1 MGVCTKMW
9 AASAVVVL
17 AGSCILARPSGPDI
31 TDEHRESRAASGFKL
46 STGIRPQGYED
57 NRGNGER
64 KTPLHITF
72 SDGNRHGP
80 AARSEEHH
88 QEEQSGVGDSGT
100 RALKHAGLTKQE
112 LESSF
117 LSTAH
122 NKRGDADAGIRDEHI
137 PISFSLT
144 SDLNSKPAA
153 AQNEQDRMGL
163 IQNVHGNSPEENSS
177 SSDSKSNN
185 NFDKSTNTDLTKI
198 TNSALEDKVKPLNR
212 DDNTTK
218 EQILT
223 PQGHLLKIQNKGEL
237 QMKSYSQASDVE
249 AGTSSGRA
257 LLASSTRQL
266 INPFENPILTYLT
279 KQQSLEDSNNSDTTL
294 RRNEANAP
302 ENTKDNISQNIK
314 REIFHQQTIINSN
327 PYLRQFIHH
336 QNNEQKTNPA
346 YYQVQ
351 YPISQQ
357 QQFGSFPNTQFLTYT
372 TQSEFPGSIPHKGE
386 LFQEHDNQNKIDL
399 VRAEVPQ
406 FSSNPESGGNFV
418 TTLTLYPAI
427 ASVMYTTPT
436 VGFTSTSSAPSPPS
450 IYPPQSN
457 PPYMQS
463 FSEYP
468 SRSVPSLLDFPKTR
482 FIYNGPQYSSRVQW
496 PFAGYFPIVIKD
508 PFLSMYNMLT
518 NMVEYGP
525 EADVCK
531 KTKSFRQG
539 RSRSLLS
546 DNDESITRSDEVT
559 AEKVLIMENGGW
571 RETGKDGNP
580 LQMER
585 KMPEDVTTGDKEE
598 NRGEERE
605 NKDDSQNTE
614 VIMET
619 GGKGNGGPFI
629 TRLMVRKG
637 GVSIAG
643 PGGIATAGSGG
654 TAIVGPGGIAY
665 TSPNGLAVVGPGG
678 KVVGLPSGADL
689 SLVASK
695 VTASDSNSEG
705 STPRLLNIPSGG
717 KVVATGPVVYFHPSE

>member
-1 MGVCTKMW
+1 MK
-9 AASAVVVL
+9 
-17 AGSCILARPSGPDI
+17 
-31 TDEHRESRAASGFKL
+31 
-46 STGIRPQGYED
+46 
-57 NRGNGER
+57 
-64 KTPLHITF
+64 
-72 SDGNRHGP
+72 
-80 AARSEEHH
+80 
-88 QEEQSGVGDSGT
+88 
-100 RALKHAGLTKQE
+100 ALKQDGLTKQE

-117 LSTAH
+117 LPTAH
-122 NKRGDADAGIRDEHI
+122 NKRGDADAGIRHEHI
-137 PISFSLT
+137 PISLSLT
-144 SDLNSKPAA
+144 SDINSKPAV
-153 AQNEQDRMGL
+153 AQNEQKSVEL
-163 IQNVHGNSPEENSS
+163 IQKVHGSGTEDNSS
-177 SSDSKSNN
+177 SNDSKSNQN
-185 NFDKSTNTDLTKI
+185 SDKSTNTDVTKI
-198 TNSALEDKVKPLNR
+198 VNSALNDKIKPLNP

-218 EQILT
+218 EQILST
-223 PQGHLLKIQNKGEL
+223 QGNLVKDKNKGEL
-237 QMKSYSQASDVE
+237 QMRSYSQASDTE
-249 AGTSSGRA
+249 AGMSSGRA

-279 KQQSLEDSNNSDTTL
+279 KQQSLEGDSNNSGTTL
-294 RRNEANAP
+294 IRNEANTP
-302 ENTKDNISQNIK
+302 ENNKDNIPQNIK

-327 PYLRQFIHH
+327 PYLRQFIH
-336 QNNEQKTNPA
+336 QQQAQKTNPA
-346 YYQVQ
+346 YYQMQ

-372 TQSEFPGSIPHKGE
+372 THSEFPGSIPHKGE
-386 LFQEHDNQNKIDL
+386 LFQAHDNQNKIDS

-406 FSSNPESGGNFV
+406 FSSNPESGENFV

-436 VGFTSTSSAPSPPS
+436 AGFTSTSSVPAPPS
-450 IYPPQSN
+450 IYPPQPN

-463 FSEYP
+463 FSQYP
-468 SRSVPSLLDFPKTR
+468 SRSVPSLVDLPKTR
-482 FIYNGPQYSSRVQW
+482 FAYIGPQYSSRVEW
-496 PFAGYFPIVIKD
+496 PLAGYFPIVIKD

-518 NMVEYGP
+518 SMIEYGP

-531 KTKSFRQG
+531 RTKSFRQG

-546 DNDESITRSDEVT
+546 DNDESITRFDE
-559 AEKVLIMENGGW
+559 AIAGKVLIMENGGW
-571 RETGKDGNP
+571 REIRKNGNP
-580 LQMER
+580 LQMDR
-585 KMPEDVTTGDKEE
+585 KMPEDVTTGEKEE
-598 NRGEERE
+598 NRGEERK

-619 GGKGNGGPFI
+619 GGNGNGGPFI

-689 SLVASK
+689 SVVASK

-705 STPRLLNIPSGG
+705 STPRFINIPSGG
-717 KVVATGPVVYFHPSE
+717 KVVATGPVVYFHPPE